1 MRKWKRELDFLGANA
16 GVLGAA
22 AFLAAM
28 GGVLLWVSGGSG
40 WYFYKT
46 AGYAGPPSVASLFAL
61 SLVLC
66 GLCGG
71 TAGMLLLWGRAACPM
86 RSVLPSAGC
95 TAGTYL
101 FHLGWYAAALCTRLT
116 VFGGILAC
124 LSVLCTLAARLL
136 LPKSPAPPFVF
147 TASTLLLLCAGGYFI
162 YVTFVLIL

>member
-46 AGYAGPPSVASLFAL
+46 AGQCAPSVASLFAL
-61 SLVLC
+61 SLVL
-66 GLCGG
+66 
-71 TAGMLLLWGRAACPM
+71 

-116 VFGGILAC
+116 VFGGIFAC

-136 LPKSPAPPFVF
+136 LPKSPPPPFVF